1 MNVFRHGKNPWVW
14 LAAGLLAVLARGLWL
29 EVMDVDAAQYASI
42 SMEMMQNGSW
52 LQVKHRYTD
61 YLDKPPLLFWSSA
74 LSFLFFGL
82 HTWAYKLPSVLAAL
96 GGVYAVYRFS
106 QLFYTEKTAR
116 QAAFIL
122 ASSTGFIV
130 LCNDVRTDTLLLGAS
145 ALASWQVAE
154 YLQNERWKNLLA
166 AFVWVGFAMLAKG
179 PIGLVAPALATGSHL
194 LLQRDFRNIFRWQWL
209 AGLGITA
216 LILLPMCWGLYTQF
230 DLHPEKPLN
239 DRISTSG
246 LYFYFWEQSFGR
258 ITGNNVWRN
267 NAGPFYFFHVYLW
280 AFLPWALLIPAALW
294 FHGRKA
300 LRKIF
305 YSRQTQLPEAF
316 SLGGFLLLFVALS
329 MSRYKLPHYIFVTLP
344 WASVLIAAWLNA
356 APEQNKTDEKAVS
369 IVPRAWIIL
378 SYITFLLALAIV
390 FLLIGFVF
398 PGNIIAKTVIPGA
411 NGTRESYHILFGNI
425 ITWGMLLTGVVFL
438 IYRIIRNPFRV
449 ESNTFV
455 QRGVLVSLI
464 IGFILN
470 FYFYPNLLPYQST
483 STIGRFIHE
492 QGLPKDKI
500 AFFRRHGHALD
511 FYSQSISQRMDSA
524 EHVRQSA
531 HALGEIWVYTNQK
544 GKAELDAAGISY
556 EMVYEMGHFQA
567 ALLHARFLN
576 PGTRTQSLEPVWLLR
591 VSDEG

>member
-356 APEQNKTDEKAVS
+356 EGDKKKAEDS
-369 IVPRAWIIL
+369 PSSVPAGWVTL
-378 SYITFLLALAIV
+378 AYGVFLIALAAV
-390 FLLIGFVF
+390 FLLLGFVF
-398 PGNIIAKTVIPGA
+398 PGNLPAWAV
-411 NGTRESYHILFGNI
+411 I
-425 ITWGMLLTGVVFL
+425 ITGTSFLLL
-438 IYRIIRNPFRV
+438 RIIKKTLKIDSDV
-449 ESNTFV
+449 FV
-455 QRGVLVSLI
+455 QRGVLVAMLT
-464 IGFILN
+464 GFTLN
-470 FYFYPNLLPYQST
+470 YHFYPHLLPYQST
-483 STIGRFIHE
+483 STIGRYLHE
-492 QGLPKDKI
+492 QGIPKNKI
-500 AFFRRHGHALD
+500 AFFKRHGHAID
-511 FYSQSISQRMDSA
+511 FYSQTISQRMDSA
-524 EHVRQSA
+524 EQVRQTARS
-531 HALGEIWVYTNQK
+531 LGEVWVYTNGN
-544 GKAELDAAGISY
+544 GKQELDTAGVRY
-556 EMVYEMGHFQA
+556 EKVYEMGHFQA

-591 VSDEG
+591 VAGQ